1 MSEYICKD
9 PRFNKLKV
17 SCFLTSANLAKWFQN
32 DNTTKQKNNVST
44 EQELKHCLYM
54 KIYHPRRATL
64 TASIQ
69 NRLSYDSRFSR

>member
-32 DNTTKQKNNVST
+32 DNTTKTKQNNVIIPE
-44 EQELKHCLYM
+44 EQLLQYQS
-54 KIYHPRRATL
+54 KIG
-64 TASIQ
+64 
-69 NRLSYDSRFSR
+69 